1 MAPKVLTYESS
12 RQAGGESNTC
22 SSWSELEGAKLGR
35 KSPTG
40 MAKGMVHERE
50 DRGRNKIGPKKYKE
64 REIERHTLLLICT
77 FLQTLIRNCT

>member
-40 MAKGMVHERE
+40 MARAWST
-50 DRGRNKIGPKKYKE
+50 KE
-64 REIERHTLLLICT
+64 RTEEGIK
-77 FLQTLIRNCT
+77 